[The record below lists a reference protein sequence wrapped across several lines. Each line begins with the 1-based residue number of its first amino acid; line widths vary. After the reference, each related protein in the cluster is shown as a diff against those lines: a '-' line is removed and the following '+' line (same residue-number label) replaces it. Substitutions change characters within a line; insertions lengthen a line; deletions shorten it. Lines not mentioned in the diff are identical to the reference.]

1 MSKGMVK
8 TASGAM
14 ILKNSSPA
22 AIEEYLVSLMNDALG
37 SWRDVV
43 KVKPYLRIDE
53 EDADLSNNV
62 KNGFGAIELTAYGV
76 KLYIPFIISDK
87 TLLPFDTIRM
97 GDQEISYDYSKLR
110 RVINAIEHKAKEED
124 EGSEGSHT
132 MELAD
137 FDDVQYNNGFLGSI
151 MQIRDN
157 HRNKDGRNDDE
168 YRGPG
173 GFGTV
178 DETRMMRMASDI
190 DVFEGFH
197 EVMEKIADVQTFTP
211 SQLEAYEKHLL
222 KEAEKE
228 ELESFEK
235 TAAEQTETLDAA
247 KIKRDMMKLED
258 EKLFNVHRAASGN
271 NIAFPLYEDN
281 RVEFRVGRVYRNFE
295 SWFKNTSNYSSNRLG
310 ALVLDTKGGYHILK
324 SNEAFMASTRQ
335 PDSVE
340 LPTTH
345 AKSLEVGPMY
355 ILEKDSGTVFNP
367 FIIENTWMR
376 DVLNDGIVLSV
387 RESMSDPSFR
397 ARTANS
403 LLSDV
408 YECKEVSPG
417 RYSNSVMAGF
427 GNERFS
433 IVVTK
438 DPTVTEPMAMSYEEV
453 QRYIVENAQDMED
466 AKLAKNMLFY
476 TKDCVVIHEDFPFF
490 KAQKNIK
497 GFYTRPD
504 GLFNEGPLAK
514 TASYEG
520 QNKATLIV
528 KKDRNPKTYAVKWSF
543 TKADKGSDGV
553 ESTKLEKRY
562 QDGLSKQQA
571 QSLLGSL
578 GFDYRTQ
585 AKFFE
590 ITDRNGRSATF
601 NIRSSERASQAS
613 PTDKANS
620 KVKKKMSGIANS
632 MLNSSNFTPIMADT
646 VAGGISSA
654 LGTLAPGTINA
665 AHNVGDFLGMKQAES
680 TAYEIEKVATQLNG
694 SEWHELSA
702 LLNMKYRLDKLAQS
716 VMDGNYLY
724 KGTEPFKK
732 VAAFKPVIE
741 KKASDLIDFNRKQL
755 LNTTSYLVK
764 PSLVK
769 EALSQLDGLY
779 AYASSFQDE
788 KKKTT
793 IEKQA
798 GLFNGKAKQELKLLD
813 GTIDSL
819 KQNAEAATRNFSDKH
834 AQLRA
839 LMYGDI
845 NKPALEQ
852 ASVEVQQAK
861 DQMNQSIS
869 SLQEAMR
876 QRDGVHEGIAKK
888 NMGLAAGVGVPGL
901 AGLSYINEEAKDDF
915 GKEAST
921 TPTRRELQETIDE
934 KRDKERSLG
943 MKAGLIG
950 GAALGYMGGRK
961 LPLDQP
967 FLTGLGGSFI
977 GMHLGSVGGKHL
989 AQNTFNQR
997 HSDLI
1002 DQRNKASN

>member
-14 ILKNSSPA
+14 SLKNSSPA
-22 AIEEYLVSLMNDALG
+22 AIEDYLVSMMNDALG

-62 KNGFGAIELTAYGV
+62 KNGFGAIELTAYGA

-110 RVINAIEHKAKEED
+110 RVINAIEHKAKEEGN
-124 EGSEGSHT
+124 EGSEGTQT

-157 HRNKDGRNDDE
+157 HRNKDVRYDDE
-168 YRGPG
+168 YRGP

-178 DETRMMRMASDI
+178 DETRIMRTASDMDI
-190 DVFEGFH
+190 FDGFH
-197 EVMEKIADVQTFTP
+197 EVMEKIADVKVFTNE
-211 SQLEAYEKHLL
+211 QIEEYKKHITKQAEQEAW
-222 KEAEKE
+222 E
-228 ELESFEK
+228 EFEK
-235 TAAEQTETLDAA
+235 TAADQTETLDAA
-247 KIKRDMMKLED
+247 KIKRDLMQLEN

-271 NIAFPLYEDN
+271 NIAFPLFEDN

-295 SWFKNTSNYSSNRLG
+295 SWFKNTPNYTSNRLG

-324 SNEAFMASTRQ
+324 SNEAFMASIRQ

-387 RESMSDPSFR
+387 RESMSDPSYR

-408 YECKEVSPG
+408 YECKEVSAG

-427 GNERFS
+427 GNARFS
-433 IVVTK
+433 IVITK
-438 DPTVTEPMAMSYEEV
+438 DPNMKEPMHMSYEEV
-453 QRYIVENAQDMED
+453 QNYIVDNAKDMED
-466 AKLAKNMLFY
+466 AKLAKNMLFH
-476 TKDCVVIHEDFPFF
+476 TKDYVVIHESFPFF
-490 KAQKNIK
+490 KAEKNIK
-497 GFYTRPD
+497 GYYTRPD
-504 GLFNEGPLAK
+504 GLFSEGPLAK
-514 TASYEG
+514 TAAYEG

-528 KKDRNPKTYAVKWSF
+528 KKDRNPKTYAVKW
-543 TKADKGSDGV
+543 TYAKADKGSDGV
-553 ESTKLEKRY
+553 DATRLEKRY
-562 QDGLSKQQA
+562 QDGLSRQQA

-590 ITDRNGRSATF
+590 VTDRNGRSATF
-601 NIRSSERASQAS
+601 NITSSERASQAAPS
-613 PTDKANS
+613 DQAES
-620 KVKKKMSGIANS
+620 KVKQKMKGLANS
-632 MLNSSNFTPIMADT
+632 MLNSRNFTPIMEDT
-646 VAGGISSA
+646 VAGGISSV
-654 LGTLAPGTINA
+654 LGNVAPSTITA

-680 TAYEIEKVATQLNG
+680 TAYEMEKVATRLNG

-702 LLNMKYRLDKLAQS
+702 LLNMKYRLDKLAES
-716 VMDGNYLY
+716 IMDGNHLH
-724 KGTEPFKK
+724 KGAEPFKK
-732 VAAFKPVIE
+732 VAEFKPVIE

-764 PSLVK
+764 PSLIK
-769 EALSQLDGLY
+769 EAISQLDGLY
-779 AYASSFQDE
+779 VYASSFPDE
-788 KKKTT
+788 KKKTE
-793 IEKQA
+793 IEKEA
-798 GLFNGKAKQELKLLD
+798 GLFNSKVKQELKSLD
-813 GTIDSL
+813 GVLETL
-819 KQNAEAATRNFSDKH
+819 KQNAEEATRNFSDKN
-834 AQLRA
+834 AQFRA
-839 LMYGDI
+839 LFHGGLDQGSL
-845 NKPALEQ
+845 AQ
-852 ASVEVQQAK
+852 AEIEVEKARQHMDQSVA
-861 DQMNQSIS
+861 
-869 SLQEAMR
+869 SLQEAMHKR
-876 QRDGVHEGIAKK
+876 NTTHETIAKK
-888 NMGLAAGVGVPGL
+888 NIGTGAIVGLPGL
-901 AGLSYINEEAKDDF
+901 AGLSYLNEEAKDN
-915 GKEAST
+915 
-921 TPTRRELQETIDE
+921 
-934 KRDKERSLG
+934 
-943 MKAGLIG
+943 M
-950 GAALGYMGGRK
+950 
-961 LPLDQP
+961 
-967 FLTGLGGSFI
+967 
-977 GMHLGSVGGKHL
+977 
-989 AQNTFNQR
+989 
-997 HSDLI
+997 
-1002 DQRNKASN
+1002 